1 MAFEASQIG
10 ELAGIV
16 WRTLESKGKLNLEEL
31 QAITG
36 PDLIEVVAG
45 IGWLARE
52 GKISFSKENGV
63 TSIQL
68 YQERYY

>member
-36 PDLIEVVAG
+36 LDLIEVVAG

>member
-31 QAITG
+31 SNYQLG
-36 PDLIEVVAG
+36 PDRDSRRFG
-45 IGWLARE
+45 LAR
-52 GKISFSKENGV
+52 
-63 TSIQL
+63 T
-68 YQERYY
+68 

>member
-36 PDLIEVVAG
+36 LDLIEVVAG

-68 YQERYY
+68 YQEKYY

>member
-10 ELAGIV
+10 ELAGII
-16 WRTLESKGKLNLEEL
+16 WRTLESKGKLNFEGLQEL
-31 QAITG
+31 TNL
-36 PDLIEVVAG
+36 DTIEVAAA

-52 GKISFSKENGV
+52 GKVGFVKENGV
-63 TSIQL
+63 TYILL

>member
-31 QAITG
+31 QAITSL
-36 PDLIEVVAG
+36 DLIEIVAG
-45 IGWLARE
+45 LGWLARE
-52 GKISFSKENGV
+52 GKVSFTKENGI
-63 TSIQL
+63 TSVQL

>member
-1 MAFEASQIG
+1 MVLDASKIG

-31 QAITG
+31 QAITSL
-36 PDLIEVVAG
+36 DLIEVVAG
-45 IGWLARE
+45 LGWLARE
-52 GKISFSKENGV
+52 GKVSFSKDNGV
-63 TSIQL
+63 TSVQL